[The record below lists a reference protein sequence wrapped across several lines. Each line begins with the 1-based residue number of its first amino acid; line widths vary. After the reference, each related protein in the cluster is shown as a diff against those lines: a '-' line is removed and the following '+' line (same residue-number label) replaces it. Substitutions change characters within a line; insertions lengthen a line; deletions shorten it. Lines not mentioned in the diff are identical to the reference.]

1 MMDRVDAR
9 AALAAL
15 RPERRRRVLG
25 FATCLLLGAVV
36 LLVVTTAEQGLAMV
50 AMVLGA
56 LFLVARPHWGILAIF
71 VLVIFRINPVAI
83 GPLGTSELLAA
94 PLLLPLVHEFLRD
107 RGVWVWHVSQVRL
120 LLGIGGVLLAAT
132 AWSVLMHPAPPLT
145 EQERAGSV
153 LFLFGQQ
160 FLFLIY
166 LLYFIKKPRHLVY
179 AALALLLLV
188 LAAALDSL
196 DLLDAGHGV
205 YRARVSQGWAANS
218 NRLAFLC
225 VWGTALAW
233 SLRFKAPR
241 RWWRPLTLA
250 PLLGLPIVT
259 LMTGSRNGLLQLT
272 LLGGLVLLEQRQ
284 WAPAQRGRAVALMA
298 LVAVVVLLLAP
309 SDMLERASNF
319 DPAGRS
325 VEGRTA
331 TLWAGAR
338 MVAEHPLLGVGPG
351 NFRWRNA
358 ELIGLPLSSHNS
370 YLWALTAGGPLLL
383 FLYLAIFYRTYRML
397 RSVERRGP
405 HELTWLATA
414 LRFNVVILI
423 AFSFFADLWLT
434 HPFYLVLGLTIVLF
448 RMAASSGSPMV
459 TASAPPRLVIA

>member
-1 MMDRVDAR
+1 
-9 AALAAL
+9 
-15 RPERRRRVLG
+15 
-25 FATCLLLGAVV
+25 
-36 LLVVTTAEQGLAMV
+36 
-50 AMVLGA
+50 
-56 LFLVARPHWGILAIF
+56 
-71 VLVIFRINPVAI
+71 
-83 GPLGTSELLAA
+83 
-94 PLLLPLVHEFLRD
+94 
-107 RGVWVWHVSQVRL
+107 
-120 LLGIGGVLLAAT
+120 
-132 AWSVLMHPAPPLT
+132 
-145 EQERAGSV
+145 
-153 LFLFGQQ
+153 
-160 FLFLIY
+160 
-166 LLYFIKKPRHLVY
+166 
-179 AALALLLLV
+179 
-188 LAAALDSL
+188 
-196 DLLDAGHGV
+196 
-205 YRARVSQGWAANS
+205 
-218 NRLAFLC
+218 
-225 VWGTALAW
+225 
-233 SLRFKAPR
+233 
-241 RWWRPLTLA
+241 
-250 PLLGLPIVT
+250 
-259 LMTGSRNGLLQLT
+259 
-272 LLGGLVLLEQRQ
+272 VLLEQRQ